1 VRFTVFTLFPG
12 MFRGFLESSI
22 LGKARSRGLL
32 DIRLVDIREFAADRH
47 HVCDDAPYGGGA
59 GMVMKPEPIA
69 RALEQSGAVG
79 KVVVYTSPSGRPFRQ
94 ETAVRLAAE
103 AEVFLLCGRYEGVDQ
118 RVLDAYVTEELSVGD
133 YVLSGGEVAA
143 MVIMDAVARLVGGV
157 IAPES
162 LMEESFSE
170 GLLEYPHFTRPEEF
184 QGRKVPE
191 VLLSGHHE
199 NIRAWRLRQSV
210 EKTLRNRPELLEGR
224 PLPER
229 IRRLLDTMGNE
240 GKEGEDDGR
249 DEGR

>member
-1 VRFTVFTLFPG
+1 MTFTVLTLFPG
-12 MFRGFLESSI
+12 MFQGFLEGSI

-32 DIRLVDIREFAADRH
+32 AIRIVDIREFAADRH

-69 RALEQSGAVG
+69 RALDGSGAVG
-79 KVVVYTSPSGRPFRQ
+79 RRVIYTSPSGRPFRQ
-94 ETAVRLAAE
+94 ETAARLALE
-103 AEVFLLCGRYEGVDQ
+103 DDVFLLCGRYEGVDQ
-118 RVLDAYVTEELSVGD
+118 RILDAYVTEEISVGD

-157 IAPES
+157 IAPQS
-162 LMEESFSE
+162 LAEESFSD

-184 QGRKVPE
+184 RGRKVPE

-210 EKTLRNRPELLEGR
+210 EKTLRNRPELLQRR

-229 IRRLLDTMGNE
+229 IQRLLEQMGN
-240 GKEGEDDGR
+240 GKEGEGDER